1 MSEEQ
6 RLIVVAGA
14 TGRQGGAVARR
25 LLSQGTWRVR
35 GLTRDPTK
43 VPARALADM
52 GADMVRADFND
63 RASLDRAFEGA
74 YGVFSMQNFWGTGYE
89 MEVRQGR
96 NVADAAAA
104 AGVQHLVYDSVGGAD
119 RNTGIP
125 HFESKWEI
133 EQHLRTL
140 GLPYTVFRPVF
151 FMENFNTQSYR
162 DAILDGRLPFGLK
175 PETKLQ
181 MIAVEDIGAFVAM
194 AFANRD
200 RFLSQGIEIGG
211 DALTMPEVASHFGD
225 VLGRPVEFLQLP
237 LDEMREAS
245 PEWAVMLEWFE
256 TRGYRAN
263 IEELRRMHPGLL
275 TFPQWLERSEWSSFA
290 VSEAA

>member
-1 MSEEQ
+1 MGGEQ

-35 GLTRDPTK
+35 GLTRDPAK
-43 VPARALADM
+43 LAARALADM
-52 GADMVRADFND
+52 GVEMVRADFND

-74 YGVFSMQNFWGTGYE
+74 YGVFSMQNFWETGYE
-89 MEVRQGR
+89 MEVRQGK
-96 NVADAAAA
+96 NTADAAAA

-125 HFESKWEI
+125 HFESKWEVERHI
-133 EQHLRTL
+133 RTL

-162 DAILDGRLPFGLK
+162 DSILDGRLAFGLQ

-211 DALTMPEVASHFGD
+211 DVLTMPEVASHFGG
-225 VLGRPVEFLQLP
+225 VLGRPVEFVQLP

-263 IEELRRMHPGLL
+263 VEELRRMHPGLL
-275 TFPQWLERSEWSSFA
+275 TFPQWLERSDWSSFA

>member
-52 GADMVRADFND
+52 GAEMVWADFND

>member
-1 MSEEQ
+1 MGEEQ
-6 RLIVVAGA
+6 RLIVVTGA

-25 LLSQGTWRVR
+25 LLSQGAWRVR
-35 GLTRDPTK
+35 GLTRDPAK
-43 VPARALADM
+43 LPA
-52 GADMVRADFND
+52 RADFND

-74 YGVFSMQNFWGTGYE
+74 YGVFSMQNFWETGYE

-96 NVADAAAA
+96 TIADAAAA
-104 AGVQHLVYDSVGGAD
+104 AGVQHLVYNSVGGAD

-133 EQHLRTL
+133 EQHIRTL
-140 GLPYTVFRPVF
+140 GIPYTVFRPVF
-151 FMENFNTQSYR
+151 FMDNFNTQSYR
-162 DAILDGRLPFGLK
+162 DSILDGRLVFGLR

-181 MIAVEDIGAFVAM
+181 MIAVEDIGAFVAA
-194 AFANRD
+194 AFAGRD

-211 DALTMPEVASHFGD
+211 DALTMPEVASCFSE
-225 VLGRPVEFLQLP
+225 VLGRPVEFVPLT
-237 LDEMREAS
+237 LDEVRESS

-263 IEELRRMHPGLL
+263 VEELRRMHPGLQ
-275 TFPQWLERSEWSSFA
+275 TFAQWLERSDWSSFA

>member
-1 MSEEQ
+1 MGEEQ
-6 RLIVVAGA
+6 RLIVVTGA

-25 LLSQGTWRVR
+25 LLSQGAWRVR
-35 GLTRDPTK
+35 GLTRDPAK
-43 VPARALADM
+43 LPARALADM
-52 GADMVRADFND
+52 GAEMVRADFND

-74 YGVFSMQNFWGTGYE
+74 YGVFSMQNFWETGYE

-96 NVADAAAA
+96 TIADAAAA
-104 AGVQHLVYDSVGGAD
+104 AGVQHLVYNSVGGAD

-133 EQHLRTL
+133 EQHIRTL
-140 GLPYTVFRPVF
+140 GIPYTVFRPVF
-151 FMENFNTQSYR
+151 FMDNFNTQSYR
-162 DAILDGRLPFGLK
+162 DSILDGRLVFGLR

-181 MIAVEDIGAFVAM
+181 MIAVEDIGAFVAA
-194 AFANRD
+194 AFAGRD

-211 DALTMPEVASHFGD
+211 DALTMPEVASCFSE
-225 VLGRPVEFLQLP
+225 VLGRPVEFVPLT
-237 LDEMREAS
+237 LDEVRESS

-263 IEELRRMHPGLL
+263 VEELRRMHPGLQ
-275 TFPQWLERSEWSSFA
+275 TFAQWLERSDWSSFA